1 MATEATIVS
10 FADIKRKSARDG
22 VRSSNAA
29 SNRKNAH
36 PSMRRAEAAQEK
48 NVRFSVRSNENS
60 RTRKNANSSV
70 KKPKLIDKSDSNANV
85 EFEFENEDRIDFA
98 ALGAARRI
106 GLDPR
111 LMKEMRRKDANVGS
125 SEERTGAS
133 RTKASREKTARAAS
147 NGAGRHKV
155 THTTAQNEARSQ
167 AIHTMQQDV
176 AHIQTTRATSNAVP
190 PSRTTQAPRKAI
202 YTAQDIEDEE
212 TTDEACNQ
220 KRGSFQEL
228 SAKYADKKRA
238 RAKERAGKQFS
249 AQFGKENN
257 SASSEGAPRAAVY
270 KAEMGNNHRKAAK
283 MESKTHANF
292 ARGAKASSAKKQGN
306 AGFNSSGFNEFES
319 AAHTGSRVRF
329 TGVRPFE
336 KTSKATSKHVIS
348 SKLTRF
354 VLFVACAVALCVF
367 IYPAAQ
373 QYYVE
378 LRNNAKLDAQYEAIQ
393 ERNNTLNQELNTLL
407 SDDGIR
413 QEARDNYGWVEDGEN
428 GVTVYGLQ
436 DTTAAQNSVLYGS
449 VEEQEAP
456 ETWYSVLLDPFFGVE

>member
-10 FADIKRKSARDG
+10 FADIKRKSVRND
-22 VRSSNAA
+22 VRSSDVT
-29 SNRKNAH
+29 SKRKNAH
-36 PSMRRAEAAQEK
+36 PNRRYAGATQEK
-48 NVRFSVRSNENS
+48 NERFSVRTNGNFNV
-60 RTRKNANSSV
+60 RKNANSSV
-70 KKPKLIDKSDSNANV
+70 KTPKLINKSNLNKDT
-85 EFEFENEDRIDFA
+85 EFEFQNEERVDFA

-106 GLDPR
+106 GLDPN
-111 LMKEMRRKDANVGS
+111 LMKEARRKTANDCAFA
-125 SEERTGAS
+125 EHTNAS
-133 RTKASREKTARAAS
+133 RAQSSRVQSTREAS
-147 NGAGRHKV
+147 
-155 THTTAQNEARSQ
+155 
-167 AIHTMQQDV
+167 QDIGFV
-176 AHIQTTRATSNAVP
+176 QPERATSKNA
-190 PSRTTQAPRKAI
+190 SSAKETRANSNAESNARIAQAPRKAI
-202 YTAQDIEDEE
+202 YTASDLEDEDTPE
-212 TTDEACNQ
+212 EARNQ

-249 AQFGKENN
+249 AQFGKESG
-257 SASSEGAPRAAVY
+257 SAPSEGAPRAAVY

-292 ARGAKASSAKKQGN
+292 ARGAKSSSAKKQGG
-306 AGFNSSGFNEFES
+306 AGFGRSDFSEFES

-336 KTSKATSKHVIS
+336 KVSKATNKHVIS

-354 VLFVACAVALCVF
+354 ALVVACAVALCVF

-393 ERNNTLNQELNTLL
+393 ERNSTLNQELNTLL

-436 DTTAAQNSVLYGS
+436 DTTAAQNSVLYGA
-449 VEEQEAP
+449 VETQEAP
-456 ETWYSVLLDPFFGVE
+456 ETWYSVFLDPFFGVE